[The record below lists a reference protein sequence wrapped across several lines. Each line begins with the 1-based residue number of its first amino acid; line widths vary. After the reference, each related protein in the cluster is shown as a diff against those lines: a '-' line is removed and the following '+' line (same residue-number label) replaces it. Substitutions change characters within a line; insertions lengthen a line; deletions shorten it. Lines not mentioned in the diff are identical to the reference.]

1 MASNN
6 YSVKTMQTKQTKPPQ
21 QKAWMNSLP
30 PVLLERAQLC
40 AAERKVPLE
49 IPIMVGL
56 AAVAASVGSG
66 VEVCSGRNRT
76 TRANLYILL
85 GVSSGIGKSEVFRDM
100 LGPLMYFEDGLHAW
114 WEDQPSVK
122 ARAGEEL
129 LKARLTNVRTCIR
142 KYPAANSMELFKDLQ
157 STERKRAI
165 CRDYLS
171 PPSLL
176 ADDSTSEAL
185 VQLMGRS
192 NESIATV
199 SADARYFL
207 KRLSTPN
214 TKEESFFLKAF
225 SGDLALTNRVSRNSV
240 RLRRPCLTTL
250 LLTQR
255 DAYQSFI
262 QKARLNRSGL
272 LPRFLH
278 AEIDH
283 KDHESIQ
290 IDRRSQ
296 SRIRTAYAE
305 RIREL
310 IEAFRFE
317 RSPEIIEA
325 SKGVMTHIKEIE
337 DECRMLA
344 SEDESIA
351 GEVLRRRAEQIW
363 RVSLCMHLFRHGSA
377 SLLHPLSV
385 SEAQAARKVVE
396 LSTKATG

>member
-1 MASNN
+1 MPTKHTQQPLSNN
-6 YSVKTMQTKQTKPPQ
+6 WT
-21 QKAWMNSLP
+21 NSLP

-40 AAERKVPLE
+40 AVERGVPIEL
-49 IPIMVGL
+49 PIMVGL

-66 VEVCSGRNRT
+66 VEVASGRNRT

-100 LGPLMYFEDGLHAW
+100 LGPLMDFENGLHSW
-114 WEDQPSVK
+114 WEEEPSVK

-129 LKARLTNVRTCIR
+129 LKARLTNVRACIR
-142 KYPAANSMELFKDLQ
+142 KFPAANSMQLFKDLQ

-185 VQLMGRS
+185 AQLMARS
-192 NESIATV
+192 NESVATV

-240 RLRRPCLTTL
+240 RLRKPCLTTL

-278 AEIDH
+278 ADIEH
-283 KDHESIQ
+283 SNYEPVR

-296 SRIRTAYAE
+296 SRIRSAYAE

-310 IEAFRFE
+310 IEVFRFE
-317 RSPEIIEA
+317 SSSHIVETSKDAQIHMKALENQFRTA
-325 SKGVMTHIKEIE
+325 SAT
-337 DECRMLA
+337 
-344 SEDESIA
+344 DESLCAEIQ
-351 GEVLRRRAEQIW
+351 RRRAEQIW
-363 RVSLCMHLFRHGSA
+363 RVGLCLHLARHGNA
-377 SLLHPLSV
+377 SLLHTMNLQEV
-385 SEAQAARKVVE
+385 TVAATTFSN
-396 LSTKATG
+396 LTHT

>member
-1 MASNN
+1 M
-6 YSVKTMQTKQTKPPQ
+6 KTKPT
-21 QKAWMNSLP
+21 QKPLKDHWINSLP
-30 PVLLERAQLC
+30 PILLERAQLC
-40 AAERKVPLE
+40 AMERSVPIEL
-49 IPIMVGL
+49 PIMVGL

-66 VEVCSGRNRT
+66 VEVLSGKNRT
-76 TRANLYILL
+76 TRANLYVLL
-85 GVSSGIGKSEVFRDM
+85 GVSSGIGKSEVFRDV
-100 LGPLMYFEDGLHAW
+100 LGPLMDFENGLHEW

-129 LKARLTNVRTCIR
+129 LKARLTNVRACIR

-157 STERKRAI
+157 STERKRAT
-165 CRDYLS
+165 CRNYLS

-185 VQLMGRS
+185 AQLMARS

-214 TKEESFFLKAF
+214 TKEESFFLKAY

-255 DAYQSFI
+255 DAYQALI

-283 KDHESIQ
+283 RTHQ
-290 IDRRSQ
+290 PVCVDRRSQ
-296 SRIRTAYAE
+296 SRIRATYAE

-317 RSPEIIEA
+317 SGSLQVEA
-325 SKGVMTHIKEIE
+325 SKEAQSYIHEIE
-337 DECRMLA
+337 ERCRTTA
-344 SEDESIA
+344 VSDESLD
-351 GEVLRRRAEQIW
+351 GEILRRRAEQIW
-363 RVSLCMHLFRHGSA
+363 RVSLCLHLARHGNA
-377 SLLHPLSV
+377 SLMNPLGLSQ
-385 SEAQAARKVVE
+385 AQAARDLVE
-396 LSTKATG
+396 FSTMAASSE

>member
-1 MASNN
+1 MAWRN
-6 YSVKTMQTKQTKPPQ
+6 YYELTMKTKQTRPLK
-21 QKAWMNSLP
+21 QKDWTASLP
-30 PVLLERAQLC
+30 PVLVERAKLC
-40 AAERKVPLE
+40 AMERKVPLE
-49 IPIMVGL
+49 LPIMVGL
-56 AAVAASVGSG
+56 AAIAASVGSG

-100 LGPLMYFEDGLHAW
+100 LGPLMDFEDGLHAW

-129 LKARLTNVRTCIR
+129 LKARLTNVRACIR

-157 STERKRAI
+157 STERKRAV

-185 VQLMGRS
+185 AQLMARS

-199 SADARYFL
+199 SADARFFL

-225 SGDLALTNRVSRNSV
+225 SGDLALTNRVSRNPV
-240 RLRRPCLTTL
+240 RLRRPCLTAL

-255 DAYQSFI
+255 DAYQGFI

-283 KDHESIQ
+283 KDHELIQ

-296 SRIRTAYAE
+296 SRVRTAYAE

-317 RSPEIIEA
+317 SSSSLVESSKEA
-325 SKGVMTHIKEIE
+325 LRYINEIE
-337 DECRMLA
+337 DQCRTVAA
-344 SEDESIA
+344 SDESLD
-351 GEVLRRRAEQIW
+351 GEILRRRAEQIW
-363 RVSLCMHLFRHGSA
+363 RVSLCLHIAKHGNTSA
-377 SLLHPLSV
+377 LHPLSLPA
-385 SEAQAARKVVE
+385 AQAARKVVE
-396 LSTKATG
+396 LSTEATR